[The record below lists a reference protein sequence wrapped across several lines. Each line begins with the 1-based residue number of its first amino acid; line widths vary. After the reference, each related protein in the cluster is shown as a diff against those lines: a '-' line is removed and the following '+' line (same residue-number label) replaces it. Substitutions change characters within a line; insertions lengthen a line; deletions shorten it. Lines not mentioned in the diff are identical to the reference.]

1 MSDPILY
8 TIIRNLQ
15 AALGAMTVAGGYY
28 YAVAVAVVKLDPNHK
43 VEDLIAPDGP
53 RPFIVLEVKP
63 EAWNYLPANEV
74 RLVVPM
80 TVYWI
85 GASTPTV
92 DESRLLVFTR
102 GCADVERA
110 IAVDITRGGLP
121 VDTRIVKCTKEPS
134 TEAAQVWAMV
144 DIEVRLYRTFG
155 AP

>member
-8 TIIRNLQ
+8 TIIRHLQ
-15 AALGAMTVAGGYY
+15 TALGAMTVAGGYY
-28 YAVAVAVVKLDPNHK
+28 YAVASAVVKLDPNHK

-63 EAWNYLPANEV
+63 EAWNYFPANEV

-80 TVYWI
+80 TVHWI
-85 GASTPTV
+85 GASTPTE
-92 DESRLLVFTR
+92 DESRLLAFTR

-110 IAVDITRGGLP
+110 IAVDTTRGGLA
-121 VDTRIVKCTKEPS
+121 VDTRIVRCTIDDS
-134 TEAAQVWAMV
+134 TEGAQVWVMG
-144 DIEVRLYRTFG
+144 DIDVRLYRTFG